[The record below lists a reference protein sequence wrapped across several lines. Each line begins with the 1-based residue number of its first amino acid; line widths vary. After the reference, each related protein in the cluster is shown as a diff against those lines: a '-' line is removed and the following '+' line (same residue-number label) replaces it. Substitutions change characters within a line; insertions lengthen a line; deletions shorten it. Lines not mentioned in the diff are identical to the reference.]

1 MLLAAN
7 PADHGGGR
15 LHGSGV
21 GGEGRGGEGRGGE
34 GRGGAGT
41 IPSVS
46 RNITDTLAPFDLV
59 SSTGY
64 KAVQDGEWMDASVGV
79 CGCVCGWCTLPHIQ
93 TPIVLGCTEGPIPNP
108 FCFPIS

>member
-1 MLLAAN
+1 MA
-7 PADHGGGR
+7 
-15 LHGSGV
+15 GV
-21 GGEGRGGEGRGGE
+21 GGE

-64 KAVQDGEWMDASVGV
+64 EPTQDGGWMHESMCA
-79 CGCVCGWCTLPHIQ
+79 CGGRRW
-93 TPIVLGCTEGPIPNP
+93 GGE
-108 FCFPIS
+108 

>member
-15 LHGSGV
+15 LHGWW
-21 GGEGRGGEGRGGE
+21 GGEGRGGE

-46 RNITDTLAPFDLV
+46 RNITDTLAPFDWV

-64 KAVQDGEWMDASVGV
+64 EATQDGGWMHESV
-79 CGCVCGWCTLPHIQ
+79 CVCGEEVGW
-93 TPIVLGCTEGPIPNP
+93 
-108 FCFPIS
+108 